1 MKSNAVILKRHMI
14 LKIIVVSFFQRGGL
28 QMGRLILV
36 SIGDSAQVP
45 SVSEKKRR
53 IALEASPL
61 PNRLALRAICRRS
74 KCDIVLILF
83 FLFCYITLA

>member
-1 MKSNAVILKRHMI
+1 MFVFIWNITRPGVNSVKSNAVILKRHMI

-45 SVSEKKRR
+45 SVSEKKTTNR
-53 IALEASPL
+53 IRSIAVAKPLSLEGYMPSL
-61 PNRLALRAICRRS
+61 EM
-74 KCDIVLILF
+74 
-83 FLFCYITLA
+83 